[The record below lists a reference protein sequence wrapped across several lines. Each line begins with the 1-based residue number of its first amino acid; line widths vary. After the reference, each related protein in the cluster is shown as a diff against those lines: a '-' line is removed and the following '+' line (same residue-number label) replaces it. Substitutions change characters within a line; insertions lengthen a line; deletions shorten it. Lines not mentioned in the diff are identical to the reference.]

1 MVQYG
6 APALDR
12 TFSALADT
20 NRRQILDR
28 LEAGPVSVSTL
39 AGPLDMSLPGVLKH
53 VRALEGAGLVE
64 TLKQGRTR
72 WCRLTPRP
80 LDDAARW
87 IERRRHR
94 WERRL
99 EGFARSIERTNGPA

>member
-39 AGPLDMSLPGVLKH
+39 AGPLGMSLPGVLKH
-53 VRALEGAGLVE
+53 VRALEEAGLVE

-87 IERRRHR
+87 IEQRRHR
-94 WERRL
+94 WEHRL